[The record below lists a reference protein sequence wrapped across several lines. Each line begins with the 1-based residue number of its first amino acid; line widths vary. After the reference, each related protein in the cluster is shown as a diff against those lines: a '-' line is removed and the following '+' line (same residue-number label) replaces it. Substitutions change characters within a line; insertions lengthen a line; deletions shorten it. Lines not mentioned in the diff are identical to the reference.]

1 MADRPI
7 TWTETDTEEYRA
19 LAPIAVP
26 AREEQIAALLTLL
39 PFGRHD
45 AFRVIELGSGEGR
58 LAWAILDCF
67 PHASVVA
74 LDGSE
79 AMRAQASARLAP
91 FGDRATV
98 RPFELASE
106 AWLDDVQGADVVVS
120 SLCVHHLDDGA
131 KRRMFAA
138 VAQRLST
145 RGALLIADLIAPQRP
160 EARELFA
167 ATWDRSAEAQ
177 SQAVTGGTEGFNRF
191 VAARWNLY
199 RYPDPVDQPSP
210 LFAQLKWLEEAGFAV
225 VDCFWLQAGHAIYG
239 GYMNGQ
245 AHPEAGVTFM
255 DALYSARATL
265 SR

>member
-1 MADRPI
+1 MADRPV

-45 AFRVIELGSGEGR
+45 AFRVVELGSGEGR

-79 AMRAQASARLAP
+79 AMRAHAAARLSP

-106 AWLDDVQGADVVVS
+106 AWLDDAQRADAVVS
-120 SLCVHHLDDGA
+120 SLCVHHLDDGG

-138 VAQRLST
+138 VARRLST
-145 RGALLIADLIAPQRP
+145 HGALLIADLIAPQRP
-160 EARELFA
+160 EAQELFA

-177 SQAVTGGTEGFNRF
+177 SLAMTGGAEGFNRF

-199 RYPDPVDQPSP
+199 RFPDPIDQPSS
-210 LFAQLKWLEEAGFAV
+210 LFAQLKWLEDAGFAV

-239 GYMNGQ
+239 GYMNRQ
-245 AHPEAGVTFM
+245 APAEAGVTFL
-255 DALYSARATL
+255 DALRSARATL
-265 SR
+265 RR

>member
-45 AFRVIELGSGEGR
+45 AFRVVELGSGEGR

-74 LDGSE
+74 LDGSA
-79 AMRAQASARLAP
+79 AMRAHATARLAP
-91 FGDRATV
+91 FGDQATV
-98 RPFELASE
+98 RPFDLASE
-106 AWLDDVQGADVVVS
+106 AWLDDVQGANAVVS

-131 KRRMFAA
+131 KRHMFAA

-145 RGALLIADLIAPQRP
+145 RGALLIADLIASQRP

-177 SQAVTGGTEGFNRF
+177 SLALTGGAEGFNQF
-191 VAARWNLY
+191 VATRWNLY
-199 RYPDPVDQPSP
+199 RFPDPVDQPSP

-239 GYMNGQ
+239 GYMSDQ
-245 AHPEAGVTFM
+245 AHVEVGVAFM
-255 DALYSARATL
+255 DALRSARTTL